1 MIKKSLLSIF
11 AVIVIIEEWLWD
23 ALTLAGQWFSQVL
36 HLEKFD
42 NWLLNASPNKALLT
56 FLIPLILAAP
66 FNVLAVVLLA
76 HGAIVEGI
84 LVEIGV
90 KLFTTLLIA
99 RIFRLVKIAL
109 LTFNWFAKIYNTI
122 TGVLRWAHDVI
133 HQTAIYQLSL
143 KFKAAIKI
151 QIAMLLKNFTAST

>member
-1 MIKKSLLSIF
+1 MIKKALLSIF

-23 ALTLAGQWFSQVL
+23 ALTFAGQWISRIL

-42 NWLLNASPNKALLT
+42 NWLLNATPNKALLA

-66 FNVLAVVLLA
+66 FNILAVVLLA
-76 HGAIVEGI
+76 HGAIIEGI

-90 KLFTTLLIA
+90 KLFTTLLVA
-99 RIFRLVKIAL
+99 RIFRLVKTTL
-109 LTFNWFAKIYNTI
+109 LTFNWFSKIYNTI
-122 TGVLRWAHDVI
+122 TGVLRWAHNVI

-143 KFKAAIKI
+143 KFKATIKI
-151 QIAMLLKNFTAST
+151 QIATLLKTFT

>member
-1 MIKKSLLSIF
+1 MIKKILLSIF

-23 ALTLAGQWFSQVL
+23 ALTLAGQWFSRVL

-42 NWLLNASPNKALLT
+42 SWLLNATPNRALLT

-76 HGAIVEGI
+76 RGAIVEGI

-90 KLFTTLLIA
+90 KLFTTLLVA
-99 RIFRLVKIAL
+99 RIFRLVKTAL
-109 LTFNWFAKIYNTI
+109 LTFGWFAMIYNTI
-122 TGVLRWAHDVI
+122 TGVLHWAHDVI
-133 HQTAIYQLSL
+133 HQTTIYQFSL
-143 KFKAAIKI
+143 KLKAAIKI
-151 QIAMLLKNFTAST
+151 QIAALLKTFT

>member
-1 MIKKSLLSIF
+1 VIKKALLSIF

-23 ALTLAGQWFSQVL
+23 ALTFAGQWISRIL

-42 NWLLNASPNKALLT
+42 NWLLNATPNKALLA

-66 FNVLAVVLLA
+66 FNILAVVLLA
-76 HGAIVEGI
+76 HGAIIEGI

-90 KLFTTLLIA
+90 KLFTTLLVA
-99 RIFRLVKIAL
+99 RIFRLVKTTL
-109 LTFNWFAKIYNTI
+109 LTFNWFSKIYNTI
-122 TGVLRWAHDVI
+122 TGVLRWAHNVI

-143 KFKAAIKI
+143 KFKATIKI
-151 QIAMLLKNFTAST
+151 QIATLLKTFT

>member
-1 MIKKSLLSIF
+1 VIKKALLSIF

-23 ALTLAGQWFSQVL
+23 ALTFAGQWISRIL

-42 NWLLNASPNKALLT
+42 NWLLNATPNKALLA

-66 FNVLAVVLLA
+66 FNILAVVLLA
-76 HGAIVEGI
+76 HGAIIEGI

-90 KLFTTLLIA
+90 KLFTTLLVA
-99 RIFRLVKIAL
+99 RIFRLVKTTL
-109 LTFNWFAKIYNTI
+109 LTFNWFSKIYNTI
-122 TGVLRWAHDVI
+122 TGVLRWAHNVI

-143 KFKAAIKI
+143 KFKATIKI
-151 QIAMLLKNFTAST
+151 KIVSLLKTFT

>member
-1 MIKKSLLSIF
+1 VIKKALLSIF

-23 ALTLAGQWFSQVL
+23 ALTFAGQWISRIL

-42 NWLLNASPNKALLT
+42 NWLLNATPNKALLA

-66 FNVLAVVLLA
+66 FNILAVVLLA
-76 HGAIVEGI
+76 HGAIIEGI

-99 RIFRLVKIAL
+99 RIFRLVKTTL
-109 LTFNWFAKIYNTI
+109 LTFNWFSKIYNTI
-122 TGVLRWAHDVI
+122 TGVLRWAHNVI

-143 KFKAAIKI
+143 KFKATIKI
-151 QIAMLLKNFTAST
+151 QIATLLKTFT

>member
-1 MIKKSLLSIF
+1 MIKKALLSIF

-23 ALTLAGQWFSQVL
+23 ALTFAGQWISRIL

-42 NWLLNASPNKALLT
+42 NWLLNATPNKALLA

-66 FNVLAVVLLA
+66 FNILAVVLLA
-76 HGAIVEGI
+76 HGAIIEGI

-90 KLFTTLLIA
+90 KLFTTLLVA
-99 RIFRLVKIAL
+99 RIFRLVKTTL
-109 LTFNWFAKIYNTI
+109 LTFNWFSKIYNTI
-122 TGVLRWAHDVI
+122 TGVLRWAHNVI

-143 KFKAAIKI
+143 KFKATIKI
-151 QIAMLLKNFTAST
+151 KIVSLLKTFT